1 MDWHCQIISHTH
13 WDREWYLNSKYT
25 TEWTVIFFDRLF
37 AMFEKEKDY
46 QFVLDGQMLLLDDYF
61 EELKKQGKPVHPYKM
76 KIKKYVNEGRLHIGP
91 YYLQPDWQLVAGESL
106 VRNAIV
112 GTTKAREF
120 GPVMP
125 IGWLLDNFGQIS
137 QTSQINA
144 KSGITGQFV
153 WRGVEMDPTNVRSE
167 FLWKAPDGTTL
178 PSVYL
183 LNSYRNLMR
192 LAEYKDMMK
201 KRVVSEVV
209 KLKDFMTTNN
219 VLMMNGYDQE
229 MVPDD
234 IQPAIQSG
242 ALNTND
248 IKVTQENPASYL
260 KSVMDNNPSLITLE
274 GSLYSGRFISVFPG
288 VMSCRMY
295 LKIQNDRAEKAITKL
310 AEPLSTIAWL
320 NGGEYPSTLMN
331 KAWELLLQNHPHDS
345 ICGCSIDD
353 VHSDMEQRFRDMHF
367 LVDSQIDCDIKSIIA
382 NVDTSTLK
390 EDPHFIINTA
400 PYKKNVVAKID
411 DSYLFVKDVPS
422 MGYKLAEESEN
433 DEENVTVDGKTVRNG
448 YVSVEINDNG
458 SVDITNLETGR
469 TFKNLGIIEDKGDAG
484 DEYNYSYPDEDR
496 TFLSTDFKASTSIK
510 SFGKNR
516 VEIRIGID
524 MKLPKKLTAD
534 RKRRE
539 DDYLL
544 MPIRTII
551 SVEKGCRS
559 VKFHTVINNTVRDH
573 LVRVLFDTDI
583 KTDKAYAGS
592 AFDIVERPIHIDD
605 YDESMIPKNVRKV
618 IVGAREAK
626 PNTIFLGRELVDLND
641 KEQGCAVLSKGLPE
655 YTVYEKKNTIALTL
669 FRSVGWVATDIN
681 TRIGD
686 AGPLIYTPEAQC
698 LRTMEFDYAF
708 YPHSGDVESGRVL
721 READE
726 FNSTT
731 AVVQTN
737 IHGGCL
743 PLESSYLSIESEMDN
758 VMLSSFKQSLDKTS
772 VIIRVYNG
780 GTENSPAKI
789 SLNREIESA
798 TEVNLLEEEAESVE
812 FDGNTITLN
821 VGAKSIETFK
831 IALKRDDISQSASD
845 DAECWL
851 VDDRE
856 VLNLDSYERYPLITE
871 EEVASEVARGKEMES
886 GLNDVLTRRTSLE
899 AILSGILAGDRYNE
913 RRTHE
918 LGYELNEARVK
929 RRVHDYIQDLK

>member
-1 MDWHCQIISHTH
+1 
-13 WDREWYLNSKYT
+13 
-25 TEWTVIFFDRLF
+25 
-37 AMFEKEKDY
+37 MFEKEEDY

-61 EELKKQGKPVHPYKM
+61 EELKKQGKAVYPYKM

-153 WRGVEMDPTNVRSE
+153 WRGVEMDPTNVKSE

-209 KLKDFMTTNN
+209 KLQDFMTTNN

-234 IQPAIQSG
+234 IQPAIKSG
-242 ALNTND
+242 ALNTDD

-288 VMSCRMY
+288 VMSCRIY
-295 LKIQNDRAEKAITKL
+295 LKIQNDKAEKAITKL
-310 AEPLSTIAWL
+310 AEPLSTISWM
-320 NGGEYPSTLMN
+320 NGGEYPSTMMD

-367 LVDSQIDCDIKSIIA
+367 LVDSQVDNDLKNIIA
-382 NVDTSTLK
+382 NVDTSNLK
-390 EDPHFIINTA
+390 GLPQFVINTA
-400 PYKKNVVAKID
+400 PYKKNVVAKVN

-422 MGYKLAEESEN
+422 MGYKLAEECEN
-433 DEENVTVDGKTVRNG
+433 DEDDIVVSNNSVSNG
-448 YVSVEINDNG
+448 YVSVEVNENG
-458 SVDITNLETGR
+458 SVNVTNLETGKV
-469 TFKNLGIIEDKGDAG
+469 FKNLGIIEDKGDAG
-484 DEYNYSYPDEDR
+484 DEYNYSYPDNDK
-496 TFLSTDFKASTSIK
+496 TFLSSDFKANTTIK
-510 SFGKNR
+510 ELGKNKA
-516 VEIRIGID
+516 EIRIDVD
-524 MKLPKKLTAD
+524 MKLPKTLTAD
-534 RKRRE
+534 RKNRD

-544 MPIRTII
+544 MPVRTTI
-551 SVEKGCRS
+551 SIEKGSKS

-573 LVRVLFDTDI
+573 LVRVLFESDI

-605 YDESMIPKNVRKV
+605 YDESMIPSNVRKV

-641 KEQGCAVLSKGLPE
+641 GKQGCAVLSKGLPE
-655 YTVYEKKNTIALTL
+655 YTVYEENNTIALTL

-708 YPHSGDVESGRVL
+708 YPHSGDVEEGKVL

-726 FNSTT
+726 FNSQTVI
-731 AVVQTN
+731 AQTN
-737 IHGGCL
+737 IHEGVL
-743 PLESSYLSIESEMDN
+743 PLEASYLSIESENDE
-758 VMLSSFKQSLDKTS
+758 VMLSSFKQSIDKS
-772 VIIRVYNG
+772 GVIVRFYNG
-780 GTENSPAKI
+780 GTEATTTKI
-789 SLNREIESA
+789 TLNKEIQKVLN
-798 TEVNLLEEEAESVE
+798 VNLLEEEAKEVE
-812 FDGNTITLN
+812 FDGKLVTLKI
-821 VGAKSIETFK
+821 GAKSIETLK
-831 IALKRDDISQSASD
+831 IEVKRG
-845 DAECWL
+845 DAYKPVSKDVECWL
-851 VDDRE
+851 VDNKE
-856 VLNLDSYERYPLITE
+856 VLNLDSYERYPLITK
-871 EEVASEVARGKEMES
+871 EEVEGEIARGKEMES
-886 GLNDVLTRRTSLE
+886 GLDNVLTRRTSLE

-913 RRTHE
+913 TRTHE